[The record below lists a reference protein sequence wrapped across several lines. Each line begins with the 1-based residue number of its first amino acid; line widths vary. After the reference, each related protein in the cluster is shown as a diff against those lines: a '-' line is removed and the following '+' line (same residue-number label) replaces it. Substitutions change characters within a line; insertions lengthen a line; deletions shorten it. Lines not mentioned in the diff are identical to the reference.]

1 VDEASSFV
9 LGDNIRLA
17 DGQLPEAEKPN
28 EAIKRGRIR
37 RGKQLWNNSADC
49 F

>member
-1 VDEASSFV
+1 MLHPV
-9 LGDNIRLA
+9 A
-17 DGQLPEAEKPN
+17 DGQLPKAEKPN

-37 RGKQLWNNSADC
+37 RGKQLWNNSVDR